1 MDQDTGLVVT
11 IVTGLV
17 LAFGFG
23 FLATRLRLPPLVGYL
38 MAGIAAGPFTPG
50 YRRRPGDR
58 SASSPRSA

>member
-11 IVTGLV
+11 VVTGLV

-38 MAGIAAGPFTPG
+38 MAGIAAGPSRRASTPT
-50 YRRRPGDR
+50 RRR